1 MAACEGQ
8 NLLAKLPYCYATL
21 MHACGCRRLAHAHLG
36 VPEVEGDEPVR
47 DNSEF
52 QELKFSDDHLVDGRP
67 FSELL
72 NTVSTTLRVLASAM
86 QSVHGSKEA
95 SQRWDS
101 LVMC

>member
-1 MAACEGQ
+1 
-8 NLLAKLPYCYATL
+8 

-36 VPEVEGDEPVR
+36 VPEIEGDEPVR

-52 QELKFSDDHLVDGRP
+52 QELKFNDDHLVDGHP

-101 LVMC
+101 LVDVMRATGQ